1 MLPHV
6 HLCIYASITQTSHS
20 GHSHSPS
27 VYLHTHIFS
36 HIFCGNTEIC
46 VLVPAW
52 FQGDGSYGKNM
63 SKNKQKEGERAATW
77 WISVCVWEKGRA
89 EEWQARQMSEWRE
102 ITCKDTHTH
111 RAKRYTEKEQKL
123 HRKEKKKWR
132 RPMANV
138 HYNANFSKLS
148 VSYGFS

>member
-1 MLPHV
+1 M
-6 HLCIYASITQTSHS
+6 HLCVYNTDEPQWAFAF
-20 GHSHSPS
+20 S
-27 VYLHTHIFS
+27 VCVPAHTHIFS

-102 ITCKDTHTH
+102 ITCKDTHT
-111 RAKRYTEKEQKL
+111 EQSDIQKKNKSCL
-123 HRKEKKKWR
+123 EKKKKSGGGQWQTFTT
-132 RPMANV
+132 MLILA
-138 HYNANFSKLS
+138 
-148 VSYGFS
+148 SYQSAMVFPS

>member
-1 MLPHV
+1 M
-6 HLCIYASITQTSHS
+6 HLCVYNTDEPQWAFAF
-20 GHSHSPS
+20 S
-27 VYLHTHIFS
+27 VCVPAHTHIFS

-102 ITCKDTHTH
+102 ITCKDTHTEQSDIQ
-111 RAKRYTEKEQKL
+111 KKNKSCLEK
-123 HRKEKKKWR
+123 KKKWR